1 MLTYLG
7 LHGRRHLAFGETI
20 VDHVL
25 AILGFAL
32 VTAFTPG
39 PNNTMLMISGANWGM
54 GPSVPHM
61 LGITVG
67 FPVMVFA
74 VGMGLG
80 GVFEAY
86 PLLHDVLKYGSFV
99 YLLYLAWKLARA
111 GRHDA
116 SGARQGHPMGF
127 LAAALFQWINPKAWM
142 MAISAMALFVPA
154 GSAMLPAVLL
164 LAAIFALTSLPS
176 AATWCLFGTA
186 IARFLDNDR
195 RVAVFNGVMAALLV
209 PSMVP
214 TLF

>member
-1 MLTYLG
+1 MAVVVLLSMG
-7 LHGRRHLAFGETI
+7 IPKLEQ
-20 VDHVL
+20 VL

-39 PNNTMLMISGANWGM
+39 PNNTMLMISGANWGVA
-54 GPSVPHM
+54 PSVPHM

-80 GVFEAY
+80 GVFETY
-86 PLLHDVLKYGSFV
+86 PLLHEILKYGSFAYV
-99 YLLYLAWKLARA
+99 LYLAWKLARA

-116 SGARQGHPMGF
+116 SGTRQGRP
-127 LAAALFQWINPKAWM
+127 
-142 MAISAMALFVPA
+142 ISAMALFVPA

-164 LAAIFALTSLPS
+164 LASIFALTSLPS
-176 AATWCLFGTA
+176 AWTWCLFGTA
-186 IARFLDNDR
+186 IARYLDNDR
-195 RVAVFNGVMAALLV
+195 RVAIFNGVMAALLV
-209 PSMVP
+209 LSMVP

>member
-1 MLTYLG
+1 MNSILRG
-7 LHGRRHLAFGETI
+7 GTI
-20 VDHVL
+20 VDQIL

-39 PNNTMLMISGANWGM
+39 PNNTMLMISGANWGVA
-54 GPSVPHM
+54 PSVPHM
-61 LGITVG
+61 LGITIG

-86 PLLHDVLKYGSFV
+86 PVLHEILKYGSFL

-111 GRHDA
+111 GRHDTD
-116 SGARQGHPMGF
+116 GNRQGKPMSF
-127 LAAALFQWINPKAWM
+127 LAAALFQWVNPKAWM
-142 MAISAMALFVPA
+142 MAVSAMALYVPA
-154 GSAMLPAVLL
+154 GSAILPAVLL

-186 IARFLDNDR
+186 ISRFLDSDR
-195 RVAVFNGVMAALLV
+195 RVAVFNAGMAALLV
-209 PSMVP
+209 LSMVP

>member
-1 MLTYLG
+1 MPRVRTRG
-7 LHGRRHLAFGETI
+7 GNI
-20 VDHVL
+20 VDQVL

-39 PNNTMLMISGANWGM
+39 PNNTMLMISGANWGVV
-54 GPSVPHM
+54 PSVPHM
-61 LGITVG
+61 LGITFG

-86 PLLHDVLKYGSFV
+86 PLLHDVLKYGSFA
-99 YLLYLAWKLARA
+99 YLVYLAWKLARA

-116 SGARQGHPMGF
+116 SGARQGRPMSF
-127 LAAALFQWINPKAWM
+127 LAAALFQWINPKAWI

-195 RVAVFNGVMAALLV
+195 RVAIFNGVMAALLV
-209 PSMVP
+209 LSMVP

>member
-1 MLTYLG
+1 
-7 LHGRRHLAFGETI
+7 
-20 VDHVL
+20 VDQIL

-39 PNNTMLMISGANWGM
+39 PNNTMLMISGANWGVA
-54 GPSVPHM
+54 PSIPHM
-61 LGITVG
+61 LGITIG

-86 PLLHDVLKYGSFV
+86 PVLHEILKYGSFL

-111 GRHDA
+111 GRHDTD
-116 SGARQGHPMGF
+116 GNRQGRPMSF
-127 LAAALFQWINPKAWM
+127 LAAALFQWVNPKAWV
-142 MAISAMALFVPA
+142 MAISAMALYVPA

-186 IARFLDNDR
+186 ISRFLDSDR
-195 RVAVFNGVMAALLV
+195 RVAVFNAVMAALLV
-209 PSMVP
+209 LSMVP
-214 TLF
+214 TLL

>member
-1 MLTYLG
+1 MDQ
-7 LHGRRHLAFGETI
+7 I
-20 VDHVL
+20 L

-39 PNNTMLMISGANWGM
+39 PNNTMLMISGANWGVA
-54 GPSVPHM
+54 PSIPHM
-61 LGITVG
+61 LGITIG

-86 PLLHDVLKYGSFV
+86 PVLHEILKYGSFL

-111 GRHDA
+111 GRHDTD
-116 SGARQGHPMGF
+116 GNRQGRPMSF
-127 LAAALFQWINPKAWM
+127 LAAALFQWVNPKAWV
-142 MAISAMALFVPA
+142 MAISAMALYVPA

-186 IARFLDNDR
+186 ISRFLDSDR
-195 RVAVFNGVMAALLV
+195 RVAVFNAVMAALLV
-209 PSMVP
+209 LSMVP
-214 TLF
+214 TLL